1 MLLRDTHTR
10 PKPVVLHKR
19 SPLLT
24 VLLLLLVAAQCILDL
39 LALRSKHGLDCRAK
53 VLVRKAAGRQGC

>member
-24 VLLLLLVAAQCILDL
+24 VLLLLVAAQCILDL
-39 LALRSKHGLDCRAK
+39 LALRRKHGLDCRAK

>member
-1 MLLRDTHTR
+1 VLLQDTHTR

-24 VLLLLLVAAQCILDL
+24 VLLLLVAVQCILDL